1 MATLLFQIHL
11 HTLTMEALCL
21 QRLPHA
27 TKSNAL
33 NNHELINTILAALT
47 TEATLLDTSKSKNE
61 LAISP

>member
-1 MATLLFQIHL
+1 
-11 HTLTMEALCL
+11 MEALCL